1 MSVDIEMCGM
11 LVNGLSVPLR
21 FNLGLCTAGV
31 WPLVKFV
38 GGRSLSSTDL

>member
-1 MSVDIEMCGM
+1 MSVGIKMCGM

-31 WPLVKFV
+31 WPHLDV
-38 GGRSLSSTDL
+38 SMSCYWIAPA

>member
-31 WPLVKFV
+31 WPPLDV
-38 GGRSLSSTDL
+38 SMSCYWIAPA